1 MNALNIVSLVNAK
14 QDLSDANFQRYIRN
28 FGLNPKLRASEL
40 ADIAILIEK
49 LQAIGAETRHF
60 NEFFV
65 GYTIHQISKEFDLLR
80 IGSNFV
86 LNIELK
92 LESTEER
99 IKNQLVQNAHYL
111 RFLNIPVYNFT
122 FVTNCRSLYKL
133 ENGDL
138 LEAQMNELL
147 LLMKTQDIVYDVAID
162 EIFDPIHYLVSPT
175 QKPSSFMKNEYFLTA
190 QQTTFKI
197 EMMNKKAVF
206 REWLALEGGPGTG
219 KTLLTYDL
227 AKEYMA
233 QGQSVTIVHCRP
245 LHDGQRLLNEQF
257 NWDIVEIGNWNS
269 AYNCDV
275 LIIDEAH
282 HVTRKQ
288 LQQILQYEQL
298 YEPKIIIS
306 YDPQHYFNGSEIIRE
321 IEQHV
326 KLVRF
331 ELKIIIRYNKEIHTF
346 VNCLFDMSYECID
359 TNFKHISVQYFSN
372 RKDANEFLSSLQEQG
387 WKVINVVQDLKRQK
401 LTISND
407 IIGQEYDNVAA
418 FIDDHF
424 YYKSNLRLACY
435 GIDFTYEQPTKVLF
449 QALTRT
455 RIKLQLVIVK
465 NEPVLK
471 NVLSILQPN
480 N

>member
-1 MNALNIVSLVNAK
+1 MQAMNIMSLVNAK
-14 QDLSDANFQRYIRN
+14 QDLSDYNFQSYSRN
-28 FGLNPKLRASEL
+28 FGLSPKLRASEL

-49 LQAIGAETRHF
+49 LQSIGAETKHF

-65 GYTIHQISKEFDLLR
+65 GYTIQQISKEFDLLR

-99 IKNQLVQNAHYL
+99 IKSQLVQNAHYL

-133 ENGDL
+133 ENGNL
-138 LEAQMNELL
+138 IEAQMEELL
-147 LLMKTQDIVYDVAID
+147 LLMKKQDIVYDVVID
-162 EIFDPIHYLVSPT
+162 EIFDPIHYLVSPIE
-175 QKPSSFMKNEYFLTA
+175 KPSSFMNNEYFLTA

-197 EMMNKKAVF
+197 EMMNKTTHF

-219 KTLLTYDL
+219 KTLLTYDM
-227 AKEYMA
+227 AKQYMS

-245 LHDGQRLLNEQF
+245 LHDGQRILNEQF
-257 NWDIVEIGNWNS
+257 NWDIVEIQNWNT
-269 AYNCDV
+269 AHNCDV

-282 HVTRKQ
+282 HLTRKQ
-288 LQQILQYEQL
+288 LQQILQYEKI

-306 YDPQHYFNGSEIIRE
+306 YDPQHYFNGSEIIDE
-321 IEQHV
+321 VEQHV
-326 KLVRF
+326 NLTRF
-331 ELKIIIRYNKEIHTF
+331 ELKVIIRYNKEIHTF
-346 VNCLFDMSYECID
+346 INCLFDMSYESMY

-372 RKDANEFLSSLQEQG
+372 RKDAHEYLSSLQEQS
-387 WKVINVVQDLKRQK
+387 WKVINVVNDLKREK

-418 FIDDHF
+418 LIDDHF

-435 GIDFTYEQPTKVLF
+435 GIDTTYEQPTKILF
-449 QALTRT
+449 QSLTRT
-455 RIKLQLVIVK
+455 RRKLVLVIVD

-471 NVLSILQPN
+471 NVLSILQPK
-480 N
+480 